1 MDKLKP
7 KLFSVMKGYTKQ
19 QFLKDLMSGVI
30 VAIVALPLSIA
41 LAIAS
46 GVSPEQ
52 GLYTAII
59 AGFIIS
65 FLGGSRVQ
73 IGGPTGAF
81 MVIVFGIVLEYGY
94 QGLVISTI
102 MAGIILII
110 LGLLRLGSVIKYI
123 PYPITMGF
131 TTGIAVTI
139 FTSQIKDFLG
149 LELSSVPVDFIGKWV
164 TYFTNL
170 NLINWYSVI
179 IGIFTIVVIK
189 FMPKLTSK
197 IPGAL
202 VAIIMTSLA
211 TLLLNLDVAT
221 IGSTFGELSNQLPKL
236 SIPNISLSDIS
247 TYMAPAIVIA
257 LLGGIES
264 LLSAV
269 VSDGM
274 IGSKH
279 RSNMELIAQ
288 GTANI
293 ASVCF
298 GGIPATGAI
307 ARTVTNVKNGGR
319 TPIAGIVHSIVL
331 LIILVL
337 FMPYAAL
344 IPLSSLAGILIVVAY
359 NMSDIKE
366 FKLFFKSP
374 KSDIFVL
381 LVTFLITV
389 LVDLVTAIEIGMVLA
404 LFLFMKRMSNFTEV
418 QMKSLDASEDD
429 DVSFDFSKANQKF
442 QADQHV
448 LIYEINGPFFF
459 GAADK
464 FIDSINQ
471 IGEKNELIILGLKH
485 VPFMDGTALHGFRR
499 LLHTCYKH
507 HIEVY
512 ITGINK
518 QPLEVLQK
526 AGLVDEIGKNHFY
539 KTIEEAKIH
548 YNQLKKN

>member
-7 KLFSVMKGYTKQ
+7 KLFSVMKHYTKE
-19 QFLKDLMSGVI
+19 QFFKDVMSGVI

-46 GVSPEQ
+46 GVSPVQ

-81 MVIVFGIVLEYGY
+81 MVIVFGIILEFGY
-94 QGLVISTI
+94 VGLVKATI
-102 MAGIILII
+102 MAGVILII

-131 TTGIAVTI
+131 TSGIAVTI
-139 FTSQIKDFLG
+139 FTSQMQDFFGLTIINLPTDFLG
-149 LELSSVPVDFIGKWV
+149 KWGSYFSNISTLNWFALAIGV
-164 TYFTNL
+164 
-170 NLINWYSVI
+170 
-179 IGIFTIVVIK
+179 FTIIVIK
-189 FMPKLTSK
+189 FMPKITPK
-197 IPGAL
+197 VPGAL
-202 VAIIMTSLA
+202 IAIIITSVL
-211 TLLLNLDVAT
+211 TIVFNIPVAT
-221 IGSTFGELSNQLPKL
+221 IGSKFGELSNQLPSFSFPKFT
-236 SIPNISLSDIS
+236 LSDIK
-247 TYMAPAIVIA
+247 TYMEPAIIIA

-307 ARTVTNVKNGGR
+307 ARTVVNVKNGGR
-319 TPIAGIVHSIVL
+319 TPIAGITHSIVL

-337 FMPYAAL
+337 FMPYASF
-344 IPLSSLAGILIVVAY
+344 IPLASLAGILIVVAY
-359 NMSDIKE
+359 NMSEFKE

-374 KSDIFVL
+374 KGDVFIL
-381 LVTFLITV
+381 IVTFLITV
-389 LVDLVTAIEIGMVLA
+389 LVDLVAAIEIGMVLA
-404 LFLFMKRMSNFTEV
+404 LFLFMKRMSNMTKV

-429 DVSFDFSKANQKF
+429 DMSFDFEKANKKF
-442 QADQHV
+442 QTDQNI

-464 FIDSINQ
+464 FIDAINH
-471 IGEKNELIILGLKH
+471 IGEKNKLIILGLKH
-485 VPFMDGTALHGFRR
+485 VPFMDATALHGFRR
-499 LLHTCYKH
+499 LIYTCQKH
-507 HIEVY
+507 HIQVY
-512 ITGINK
+512 VTGIQK
-518 QPLEVLQK
+518 QPYEVLMN
-526 AGLVDEIGKNHFY
+526 AGVIDLIGKESFY
-539 KTIEEAKIH
+539 KTIEEAKIC
-548 YNQLKKN
+548 YQTNNKK